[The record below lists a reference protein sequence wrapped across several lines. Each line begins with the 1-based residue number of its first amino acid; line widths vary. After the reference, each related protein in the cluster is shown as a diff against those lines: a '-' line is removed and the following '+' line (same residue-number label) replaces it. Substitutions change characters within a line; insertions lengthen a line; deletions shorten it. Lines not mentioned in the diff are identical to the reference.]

1 MLYIQQGANLWL
13 YVELEKENCLN
24 PFLLLTTKSSVKR
37 IGLEFDNPAFM
48 NKMIALFYLFF
59 GVFSLHL
66 IPATTTAQS
75 ADEITQSIQSGSSKS
90 LSKFLNETVTLNIN
104 NNLSDYSKNQAE
116 QIFRDFFRKNPPKEF
131 KVLHQDESTDKS
143 WHIIG
148 IYHSVEADFRVLL
161 KGTKQ
166 NEMLSIS
173 SMEFTKE

>member
-1 MLYIQQGANLWL
+1 MK
-13 YVELEKENCLN
+13 LEKENCLN
-24 PFLLLTTKSSVKR
+24 PFLRLIAKSTVKW

-59 GVFSLHL
+59 GVLSFYLL
-66 IPATTTAQS
+66 PATTTAQT

-104 NNLSDYSKNQAE
+104 NTLSDYSKNQAE

-131 KVLHQDESTDKS
+131 KVLHQDESADKS

-148 IYHSVEADFRVLL
+148 KYHSEEADFRVLV
-161 KGTKQ
+161 KGTRQ
-166 NEMLSIS
+166 NGGLSIS